1 MPTIY
6 KEVEVEFD
14 LTDLADEELI
24 DELESRHL
32 VPRAYDLIQDLNQ
45 QIISLFLNEKKTTKN
60 VEHHKKLKLGNRSMK
75 DTAKLEKRFAK
86 LKK

>member
-32 VPRAYDLIQDLNQ
+32 VPRAYDLIQDLNH
-45 QIISLFLNEKKTTKN
+45 IADGISLGQMLTAN
-60 VEHHKKLKLGNRSMK
+60 KL
-75 DTAKLEKRFAK
+75 LEDLIYKHTGRIVN
-86 LKK
+86 L

>member
-1 MPTIY
+1 MPSIY

-32 VPRAYDLIQDLNQ
+32 VPRTYDLIQDLNQ
-45 QIISLFLNEKKTTKN
+45 IADGISLGQMLTAN
-60 VEHHKKLKLGNRSMK
+60 KL
-75 DTAKLEKRFAK
+75 LEDLIYKHTGRIVN
-86 LKK
+86 L